1 MIRWHAEPQSTW
13 HRISFPVCLPVLTLG
28 VYQPLFPFWFLTI
41 RHVWYWISSLSW
53 STCPFLKKY
62 KNPCRLYKFL
72 IYVFI
77 AHVFCNS
84 HILYAFWSLAYLY
97 LNSYNWVC
105 LWKNC
110 PRIWNNLNF
119 SFFIQRF
126 IYCKTI
132 GYFCCHATLLVLL
145 VKSVS
150 WNLCSSCNL

>member
-1 MIRWHAEPQSTW
+1 MACWTTVHLAQDFLSYVLASPYTWGLSTTVSFLAFDFPSCMILN
-13 HRISFPVCLPVLTLG
+13 ILFVLI
-28 VYQPLFPFWFLTI
+28 YM
-41 RHVWYWISSLSW
+41 SL
-53 STCPFLKKY
+53 LKKY
-62 KNPCRLYKFL
+62 KNLCRLYKFL

-77 AHVFCNS
+77 AYVFCNS
-84 HILYAFWSLAYLY
+84 HILYAAWSLAYLY